1 MVRHSCCIHSA
12 NRSRIRSQF
21 IPNRGGN
28 LLLGRLFNVFAT
40 PSQVKS
46 IIVSISRNNVNVGM
60 GYGYVLIRRDAVLL
74 NEREAIELVGRFER
88 I

>member
-1 MVRHSCCIHSA
+1 MESA

-28 LLLGRLFNVFAT
+28 LLLGRLFNAFAT

-46 IIVSISRNNVNVGM
+46 IVSISRDDMNVGM
-60 GYGYVLIRRDAVLL
+60 GYVLFRRDAVLL
-74 NEREAIELVGRFER
+74 DESEAIELVGRFEP